1 MASSRSFCAPRG
13 SPAIAQRLGKTVAA
27 SLGSLGLTVGSDRQM
42 VPSLTL
48 NVPFGGIPSVNS
60 EVPAVSG
67 TVPIPVA
74 GAPEVDGC
82 QR

>member
-1 MASSRSFCAPRG
+1 
-13 SPAIAQRLGKTVAA
+13 
-27 SLGSLGLTVGSDRQM
+27 M
-42 VPSLTL
+42 VPALTL
-48 NVPFGGIPSVNS
+48 NVPFGGIASVNT

-67 TVPIPVA
+67 TVPIAVA